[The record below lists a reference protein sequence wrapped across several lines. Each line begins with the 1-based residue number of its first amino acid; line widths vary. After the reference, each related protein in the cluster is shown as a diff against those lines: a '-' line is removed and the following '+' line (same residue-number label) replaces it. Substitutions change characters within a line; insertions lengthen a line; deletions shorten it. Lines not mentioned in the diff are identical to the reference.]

1 MDSEVEGLKA
11 VEAGTVDA
19 YANDRLILIG
29 LGRKAKDA
37 QALGLVDEDI
47 SMEPYALMMRQD
59 AAFRVAVNRAISTI
73 YRSPAID
80 GLYERWFGGFGKPGA
95 LLGAMYYL
103 GATPE

>member
-1 MDSEVEGLKA
+1 
-11 VEAGTVDA
+11 
-19 YANDRLILIG
+19 
-29 LGRKAKDA
+29 
-37 QALGLVDEDI
+37 VDEDI

-103 GATPE
+103 APPGVSHAQRHRFLPLRGQCRPRLLSRRLRHRGSPAAAPAAPVW